1 MKEIVKVTK
10 TEERVIARINC
21 SDFEVELLDKYL
33 DKLSKIETKSYK
45 LLDRD
50 INVRYVIKDVECL
63 NFSQITDKL
72 NQLIIKRINE
82 YNDKIDL
89 INVITKRSNKRNG
102 RPINESLLKHYE

>member
-63 NFSQITDKL
+63 NFSQIIDKL
-72 NQLIIKRINE
+72 NQLITKRINE

>member
-1 MKEIVKVTK
+1 MKEIVKITK
-10 TEERVIARINC
+10 NSKEVIARINC
-21 SDFEVELLDKYL
+21 SDFEIDLLDKYL
-33 DKLSKIETKSYK
+33 VKLSKIETKEHK

-50 INVRYVIKDVECL
+50 IEVRYVINDVEG
-63 NFSQITDKL
+63 FTYDEIKH
-72 NQLIIKRINE
+72 QLECTIDSKIKS